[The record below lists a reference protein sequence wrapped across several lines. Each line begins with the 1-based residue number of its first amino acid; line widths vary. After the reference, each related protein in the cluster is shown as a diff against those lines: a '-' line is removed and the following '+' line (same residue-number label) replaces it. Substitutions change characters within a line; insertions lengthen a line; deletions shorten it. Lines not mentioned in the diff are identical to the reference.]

1 MEKIPV
7 LAVVGPTASG
17 KTSLAIEIAKEY
29 HGEVV
34 SADSMQLYKEMQI
47 ATAKPTVDEMQGIPH
62 HLLDF
67 LAPDVSFSV
76 AQYAALAH
84 QTISEITAR
93 GHLPVM
99 AGGTGLYVDAVLDDL
114 IFAKIET
121 DEQKRAELWAFV
133 EAHGANALHERLREI
148 DPESAAR
155 IHENNVGRIV
165 RAVEVYELTGI
176 TMSEHQRNSRPKES
190 RYRSLKIGINY
201 KDRAVLY
208 DRVNRRVDLMMEQ
221 GLLEEAVS
229 VRNRARKTAVQA
241 IGYKELEPYFLQQEP
256 LDVCIERL
264 KQETRRYAKRQ
275 ITWFSRDPNILWVY
289 PDEQTP
295 QEIFSKIKRAV
306 ENFIKV

>member
-34 SADSMQLYKEMQI
+34 SADSMQIYKEMQI
-47 ATAKPTVDEMQGIPH
+47 ATAKPNVDEMQGIPH

-76 AQYAALAH
+76 AQYATLAH

-221 GLLEEAVS
+221 GLLEEAAN

-241 IGYKELEPYFLQQEP
+241 IGYKELEPYFLHQEP
-256 LDVCIERL
+256 LDVCVERL

-289 PDEQTP
+289 PDTETP

>member
-29 HGEVV
+29 HGEVI
-34 SADSMQLYKEMQI
+34 SADSMQIYKEMQI
-47 ATAKPTVDEMQGIPH
+47 ATAKPTVDEMRGIPH

-221 GLLEEAVS
+221 GLLEEAAN

>member
-34 SADSMQLYKEMQI
+34 SADSMQIYKEMQI

-76 AQYAALAH
+76 AQYATLAH

-99 AGGTGLYVDAVLDDL
+99 AGGTGLYIDAVLDDL

-221 GLLEEAVS
+221 GLLEEAAN

-241 IGYKELEPYFLQQEP
+241 IGYKELEPYFLHQEP
-256 LDVCIERL
+256 LDVCVERL

-289 PDEQTP
+289 PDTETP

>member
-34 SADSMQLYKEMQI
+34 SADSMQLYKEVQV

-84 QTISEITAR
+84 QTISEINAR

>member
-1 MEKIPV
+1 
-7 LAVVGPTASG
+7 
-17 KTSLAIEIAKEY
+17 
-29 HGEVV
+29 
-34 SADSMQLYKEMQI
+34 
-47 ATAKPTVDEMQGIPH
+47 
-62 HLLDF
+62 
-67 LAPDVSFSV
+67 
-76 AQYAALAH
+76 
-84 QTISEITAR
+84 
-93 GHLPVM
+93 
-99 AGGTGLYVDAVLDDL
+99 
-114 IFAKIET
+114 
-121 DEQKRAELWAFV
+121 
-133 EAHGANALHERLREI
+133 
-148 DPESAAR
+148 
-155 IHENNVGRIV
+155 
-165 RAVEVYELTGI
+165 
-176 TMSEHQRNSRPKES
+176 MSEHQRNSRPKES

-221 GLLEEAVS
+221 GLLEEAAN

>member
-34 SADSMQLYKEMQI
+34 SADSMQIYKEMQI

>member
-7 LAVVGPTASG
+7 LAGVGPTASG

-34 SADSMQLYKEMQI
+34 SADSMQIYKEMQI

-221 GLLEEAVS
+221 GLLEEAAN

>member
-34 SADSMQLYKEMQI
+34 SADSMQIYKEMQI

-99 AGGTGLYVDAVLDDL
+99 AGGTGLYIDAVLDDL

-221 GLLEEAVS
+221 GLLEEAAN

-241 IGYKELEPYFLQQEP
+241 IGYKELEPYFLHQEP
-256 LDVCIERL
+256 LDVCVERL

-289 PDEQTP
+289 PDTETP

>member
-34 SADSMQLYKEMQI
+34 SADSMQIYKEMQS

-221 GLLEEAVS
+221 GLLEEAAN

-241 IGYKELEPYFLQQEP
+241 IGYKELEPYFLHQEP

>member
-34 SADSMQLYKEMQI
+34 SADSMQIYKEMQI

-221 GLLEEAVS
+221 GLLEEAAN

>member
-34 SADSMQLYKEMQI
+34 SADSMQIYKEMQI

-84 QTISEITAR
+84 QTIREITAR

-99 AGGTGLYVDAVLDDL
+99 AGGTGLYIDAVLDDL

-165 RAVEVYELTGI
+165 RAVEVYELTGV

-221 GLLEEAVS
+221 GLLEEAAN

-241 IGYKELEPYFLQQEP
+241 IGYKELEPYFLHQEP
-256 LDVCIERL
+256 LDVCVERL

-289 PDEQTP
+289 PDTETP

>member
-34 SADSMQLYKEMQI
+34 SADSMQIYKEMQI

-221 GLLEEAVS
+221 GLLEEAAN

-241 IGYKELEPYFLQQEP
+241 IGYKELEPYFLHQEP
-256 LDVCIERL
+256 LDVCVERL

-289 PDEQTP
+289 PDTETP

>member
-34 SADSMQLYKEMQI
+34 SADSMQIYKEMQI

-76 AQYAALAH
+76 AQYATLAH

-221 GLLEEAVS
+221 GLLEEAAN

-241 IGYKELEPYFLQQEP
+241 IGYKELEPYFLHQEP
-256 LDVCIERL
+256 LDVCVERL

-289 PDEQTP
+289 PDTETP

>member
-34 SADSMQLYKEMQI
+34 SADSMQIYKEMQI

-114 IFAKIET
+114 IFAKSKQT
-121 DEQKRAELWAFV
+121 NKNVQSCGRLWKRMARMHCTSGFARLIPRVRRGFTKTMWAELCA
-133 EAHGANALHERLREI
+133 
-148 DPESAAR
+148 
-155 IHENNVGRIV
+155 
-165 RAVEVYELTGI
+165 
-176 TMSEHQRNSRPKES
+176 QS
-190 RYRSLKIGINY
+190 RYMN
-201 KDRAVLY
+201 
-208 DRVNRRVDLMMEQ
+208 
-221 GLLEEAVS
+221 
-229 VRNRARKTAVQA
+229 
-241 IGYKELEPYFLQQEP
+241 
-256 LDVCIERL
+256 
-264 KQETRRYAKRQ
+264 
-275 ITWFSRDPNILWVY
+275 
-289 PDEQTP
+289 
-295 QEIFSKIKRAV
+295 
-306 ENFIKV
+306 

>member
-34 SADSMQLYKEMQI
+34 SADSMQIYKEMQI

-121 DEQKRAELWAFV
+121 DEQKRAELCAFV

-208 DRVNRRVDLMMEQ
+208 DRLNRRVDLMMEQ
-221 GLLEEAVS
+221 GLLEEAAN

-241 IGYKELEPYFLQQEP
+241 IGYKELEPYFLHQEP

>member
-34 SADSMQLYKEMQI
+34 SADSMQIYKEMQI

-221 GLLEEAVS
+221 GLLEEAAS

>member
-34 SADSMQLYKEMQI
+34 SADSMQIYKEMQI

-221 GLLEEAVS
+221 GLLEEAAN

-241 IGYKELEPYFLQQEP
+241 IGYKELEPYFLHQEP

>member
-34 SADSMQLYKEMQI
+34 SADSMQIYKEMQI

-133 EAHGANALHERLREI
+133 EAHGVNALHERLREI

-221 GLLEEAVS
+221 GLLEEAAN

-241 IGYKELEPYFLQQEP
+241 IGYKELEPYFLHQEP
-256 LDVCIERL
+256 LDVCVERL

-289 PDEQTP
+289 PDTETP

>member
-34 SADSMQLYKEMQI
+34 SADSMQIYKEMQI

-208 DRVNRRVDLMMEQ
+208 DRVNHRVDLMMEQ
-221 GLLEEAVS
+221 GLLEEAAN

-241 IGYKELEPYFLQQEP
+241 IGYKELEPYFLHQEP
-256 LDVCIERL
+256 LDVCVERL

-289 PDEQTP
+289 PDTETP

>member
-34 SADSMQLYKEMQI
+34 SADSMQTYKEMQI

-221 GLLEEAVS
+221 GLLEEAAN

-241 IGYKELEPYFLQQEP
+241 IGYKELEPYFLHQEP
-256 LDVCIERL
+256 LDVCVERL

-289 PDEQTP
+289 PDTETP

>member
-34 SADSMQLYKEMQI
+34 SADSMQIYKEMQI

-99 AGGTGLYVDAVLDDL
+99 AGGTGLYIDAVLDDL

-221 GLLEEAVS
+221 GLLEEAAN

-241 IGYKELEPYFLQQEP
+241 IGYKELEPYFLHQEP
-256 LDVCIERL
+256 LDVCVERL
-264 KQETRRYAKRQ
+264 KRETRRYAKRQ

-289 PDEQTP
+289 PDTETP

>member
-34 SADSMQLYKEMQI
+34 SADSMQIYKEMQI

-76 AQYAALAH
+76 AQYATLAH

-221 GLLEEAVS
+221 GLLEEAAS

-241 IGYKELEPYFLQQEP
+241 IGYKELEPYFLHQEP
-256 LDVCIERL
+256 LDVCVERL

-289 PDEQTP
+289 PDTETP